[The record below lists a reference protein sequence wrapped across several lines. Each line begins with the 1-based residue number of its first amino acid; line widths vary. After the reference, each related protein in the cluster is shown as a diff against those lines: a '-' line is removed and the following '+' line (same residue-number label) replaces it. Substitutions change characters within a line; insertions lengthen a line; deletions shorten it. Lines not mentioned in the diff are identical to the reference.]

1 MIIFFDE
8 NSTKKTQKD
17 IWYLAWSVVILTFCN
32 IVCCPFRHLSSSSS
46 KIEIYMVIFDSGF
59 LFLFSS
65 WVKNQI
71 YKAFIT
77 TVKSILPTWKNENFI
92 GIFSTSYRKVTFSL
106 TDTQKPILICDCS
119 IMILWLSTCLVSKM
133 LNFTVFYYSQNE
145 KQKL

>member
-1 MIIFFDE
+1 M
-8 NSTKKTQKD
+8 
-17 IWYLAWSVVILTFCN
+17 ILTFCN

-59 LFLFSS
+59 LFSS

-77 TVKSILPTWKNENFI
+77 TVKSILPTWKNVNFI

-106 TDTQKPILICDCS
+106 TDTQKPISICNCS
-119 IMILWLSTCLVSKM
+119 IMTWSYGYLPISSLRCWILQFFIMAKMKSKSCNESCSYIFLCPPKLKVVRWLCVT
-133 LNFTVFYYSQNE
+133 
-145 KQKL
+145 